1 MADGDEQTTR
11 LPVMPATVAGRFRLA
26 APLPSPGGS
35 DAFLA
40 LDLGLGR
47 EVVVRILPSGGLGA
61 GARTAAGIDH
71 PRVLRVIEIGES
83 DEGSGGRPY
92 VVLERTPGGTLATR
106 MAEAPPPWDA
116 GRALLVAGDIAE
128 GLAVLHDAGL
138 TLGSLDADRIHV
150 TAEDRTQLEPN
161 GLGSKPI
168 AGGARAPELAGGAV
182 ATPASDLWALGALL
196 HLMLTGHP
204 YKPGGRV
211 TAGVGIAASV
221 AGLVTALL
229 ADAPERRPPSARA
242 VAGRLRALSAEART
256 TRLTAV
262 AGGIAAPA
270 RVGVGGLVLAFAI
283 LVAAGAGAA
292 YAITQDDDE
301 TPATTTTTT
310 TVGIPT
316 APTDAVPSDTAGVPT
331 DTVVPTDT

>member
-1 MADGDEQTTR
+1 M
-11 LPVMPATVAGRFRLA
+11 
-26 APLPSPGGS
+26 
-35 DAFLA
+35 
-40 LDLGLGR
+40 
-47 EVVVRILPSGGLGA
+47 
-61 GARTAAGIDH
+61 
-71 PRVLRVIEIGES
+71 IEIGES

-92 VVLERTPGGTLATR
+92 VALERAPGGTLATR

-138 TLGSLDADRIHV
+138 TLGSIDADRIHV
-150 TAEDRTQLEPN
+150 SGEDRTQLEAN

-168 AGGARAPELAGGAV
+168 AGGARAPELDGGAPP
-182 ATPASDLWALGALL
+182 TPASDSVGARRARSPDAD
-196 HLMLTGHP
+196 GHP

-211 TAGVGIAASV
+211 TAGVGVAASV

-256 TRLTAV
+256 RRETRETTV

-270 RVGVGGLVLAFAI
+270 RVGVGGLVLAFAV

-301 TPATTTTTT
+301 TAATTTTTT

-331 DTVVPTDT
+331 DTVVPTDTETLTEDTETLTEDTETLTETTVETDTETLTDTETETETETTLPEETIPSDVPTDLPE